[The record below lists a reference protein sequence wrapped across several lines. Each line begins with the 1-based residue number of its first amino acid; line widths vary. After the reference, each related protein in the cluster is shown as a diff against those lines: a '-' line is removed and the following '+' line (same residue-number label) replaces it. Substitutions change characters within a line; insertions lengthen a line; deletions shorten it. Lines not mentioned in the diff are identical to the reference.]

1 MLGGTL
7 NFSSSVQTVSGTTLN
22 TPITFSSSD
31 TSILNIASN
40 GVACAGHWDAT
51 FSTCSPGGT
60 GVVQVTATAL
70 GSASI
75 PTFVF
80 VHPPIDSITVT
91 GILLDGFLFRNML
104 AQSESMTLEAHAFS
118 QGVEV
123 TASVGPF
130 TWSESNTSV
139 ATLTPLNNSA
149 YNFPT
154 NQATA
159 TAAVPGITH
168 IFASASGVTSSSFQ
182 QPTYQQTIGG
192 TPQTS
197 PVLDFFA
204 TCPVE
209 NIALEVG
216 AVGSGQTSFSV
227 TKGSS
232 AASQTA
238 FATITDIMGYSSLPN
253 TNGGIVLSKIPL
265 IWLSSQPSAIS
276 VGSGCTETCQ
286 LTFAAPGA
294 RVSMPR
300 AHLQPATSGFPRSR
314 SRCRP
319 LRKLPPA
326 TIFSGA
332 VSSACQLRRG
342 DSGSCLFVSVFV
354 NPPNNPSAI
363 QFRSARTRR
372 SQVLSVEPRAA
383 TPRRQHRMCSRP
395 TRILLF
401 RRLLPFDIKEL
412 SGKRKPL
419 ARLLP
424 IHCCLIWPATR

>member
-1 MLGGTL
+1 MGRFRSGSVGGAVAILCFLTLSACGGGKKAGPPLFAGKITGSSTNISLVLGGTL

-91 GILLDGFLFRNML
+91 GILLDGVPVQEPCLS
-104 AQSESMTLEAHAFS
+104 QSQSMTLEAHAFS

-130 TWSESNTSV
+130 TWSESNSNV

-149 YNFPT
+149 YKFPT

-159 TAAVPGITH
+159 AAAVPGITH

-204 TCPVE
+204 TCLLR
-209 NIALEVG
+209 ILRWRLEQLVPG
-216 AVGSGQTSFSV
+216 RQVSQSQKEV
-227 TKGSS
+227 R

-238 FATITDIMGYSSLPN
+238 FATITDIMGNSSLPN
-253 TNGGIVLSKIPL
+253 TNAGIVLSKIPL

-286 LTFAAPGA
+286 LHHDTRRREYHRLVLTSDLQRRISRGPAVAVVRCANYRLQQLFPGKYPSSPAAP
-294 RVSMPR
+294 RRFRFLFIRR
-300 AHLQPATSGFPRSR
+300 AF
-314 SRCRP
+314 
-319 LRKLPPA
+319 
-326 TIFSGA
+326 
-332 VSSACQLRRG
+332 
-342 DSGSCLFVSVFV
+342 
-354 NPPNNPSAI
+354 
-363 QFRSARTRR
+363 
-372 SQVLSVEPRAA
+372 
-383 TPRRQHRMCSRP
+383 
-395 TRILLF
+395 
-401 RRLLPFDIKEL
+401 
-412 SGKRKPL
+412 RKPSE
-419 ARLLP
+419 
-424 IHCCLIWPATR
+424 